1 MEKLQQSGQRI
12 SATQGQ
18 PNHPS
23 GKDYL
28 IYIYLLLDY
37 FGPFKNKEEN
47 REPANEMP
55 DIKI

>member
-23 GKDYL
+23 GRIILSNIIFDLDCFSGIDFKG
-28 IYIYLLLDY
+28 LLR
-37 FGPFKNKEEN
+37 FEE
-47 REPANEMP
+47 
-55 DIKI
+55 